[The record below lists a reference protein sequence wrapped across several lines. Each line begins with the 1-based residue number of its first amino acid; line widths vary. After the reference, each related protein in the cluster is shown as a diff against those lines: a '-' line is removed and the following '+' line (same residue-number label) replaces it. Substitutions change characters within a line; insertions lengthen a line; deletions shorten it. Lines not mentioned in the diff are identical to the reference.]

1 MSLAAI
7 TCAGFVSGPH
17 GKRRD
22 SIGAMSEEHSDEAL
36 IAAFLEARDERAF
49 AELFDRHKNP
59 LYRYL
64 LHLAYAREDAAE
76 ITQLAWLKVLDGFA
90 KGAYSARE
98 GASFK
103 SWLYA
108 VANNCRID
116 FYRSRNLRLVKDDH
130 VSLDEESESSAP
142 IAIAS
147 GADPAD
153 SLERE
158 QFRAAYFKALG
169 ELPENQR
176 RAYLLKEDGDL
187 SVDEIAA
194 TMKVN
199 FETAKSYLRYARE
212 KLREKLRDWHEA

>member
-1 MSLAAI
+1 MSLTAI
-7 TCAGFVSGPH
+7 ARSEFVLGVH

-22 SIGAMSEEHSDEAL
+22 SIGAMSESSTDEAL

-49 AELFDRHKNP
+49 AELFARHKNP
-59 LYRYL
+59 LYRYM
-64 LHLAYAREDAAE
+64 LHLAYARDDAAE
-76 ITQLAWLKVLDGFA
+76 ITQLAWMKVLDGFS
-90 KGAYSARE
+90 KGTYSARD

-130 VSLDEESESSAP
+130 VSLDKESESSASME
-142 IAIAS
+142 IAS
-147 GADPAD
+147 GDNPAD
-153 SLERE
+153 SLERG
-158 QFRAAYFKALG
+158 QFRAAYFKALN

-187 SVDEIAA
+187 SVDEIATA
-194 TMKVN
+194 MSVG
-199 FETAKSYLRYARE
+199 FETAKNYLRLARE
-212 KLREKLRDWHEA
+212 KLREKLRDWHEV